1 MITDPSEVGR
11 QGREETMVG
20 RLDGKVAVITG
31 GCSGIGLGAVEL
43 FVAEGAKVVAAD
55 LQVEKGAMLER
66 RFPDSVRFAR
76 CDVTV
81 EADIAATVALA
92 KETFGGLDILFNN
105 AGHGGTP
112 AGVADM
118 TAEGW
123 DHTFALLVR
132 GPVLGMKY
140 ALPLMLERGGGSII
154 NTASIA
160 GLQAGFGPLAYSAA
174 KCAVI
179 HMSRCAAA
187 ELSPQKIRV
196 NAICPGLIAT
206 SIFGASMGLPRE
218 VADQMAA
225 QIAEVAPKIQPMPK
239 AGLPEDIAR
248 AALYLASDDSL
259 FVTGTHLVVDGGITI
274 GGAHSW
280 NPSAPSP
287 LLSAMGITPEQA
299 EQMRAA
305 MLAAGAAG

>member
-1 MITDPSEVGR
+1 MA
-11 QGREETMVG
+11 G

-43 FVAEGAKVVAAD
+43 FVKEGAMVVAAD
-55 LQVEKGAMLER
+55 LQDDKGGSLEKGWAGK
-66 RFPDSVRFAR
+66 VRYAH
-76 CDVTV
+76 CDVTS
-81 EADIAATVALA
+81 EDDIAAAIGLA
-92 KETFGGLDILFNN
+92 RSEFGGLDVLFNN

-112 AGVADM
+112 GGVTDM
-118 TAEGW
+118 SAAGW
-123 DHTFALLVR
+123 DATFALLVR
-132 GPVLGMKY
+132 GPALGMKH
-140 ALPLMLERGGGSII
+140 ATPLMVERGGGSII

-160 GLQAGFGPLAYSAA
+160 GLQAGFGPLAYSTA

-225 QIAEVAPKIQPMPK
+225 RVAEVGPRIQPIPK
-239 AGLPEDIAR
+239 SGLPEDIAR
-248 AALYLASDDSL
+248 AALYLASDDSV

-274 GGAHSW
+274 GGR
-280 NPSAPSP
+280 SAWDRTAPNP

-299 EQMRAA
+299 EEMRAA
-305 MLAAGAAG
+305 MVAAQG

>member
-1 MITDPSEVGR
+1 MT
-11 QGREETMVG
+11 G

-43 FVAEGAKVVAAD
+43 FVAEGACVVAAD
-55 LQVEKGAMLER
+55 LQVEKGAILER
-66 RFPDSVRFAR
+66 RFPDKVRFSR
-76 CDVTV
+76 CDVTD
-81 EADIAATVALA
+81 EAQIAATMALA
-92 KETFGGLDILFNN
+92 QEAFGGLDILFNN
-105 AGHGGTP
+105 AGHGGAP
-112 AGVADM
+112 NGVADM

-123 DHTFALLVR
+123 DATFALLLR
-132 GPVLGMKY
+132 GPVLGMKH
-140 ALPLMLERGGGSII
+140 ALPLMLARGGGSVI

-160 GLQAGFGPLAYSAA
+160 GLQAGFGPLAYSTA

-179 HMSRCAAA
+179 HLSRCAAA

-225 QIAEVAPKIQPMPK
+225 RVAEVGPKIQPVPK
-239 AGLPEDIAR
+239 SGLPEDIAR
-248 AALYLASDDSL
+248 AALYLASDDSE
-259 FVTGTHLVVDGGITI
+259 FVTGTHIVVDGGLTI
-274 GGAHSW
+274 GGRSSW
-280 NPSAPSP
+280 DSTAPSP
-287 LLSAMGITPEQA
+287 LLSAMGITVEQA

-305 MLAAGAAG
+305 VIASQAHA